1 MHFIAEFV
9 WRTELDLFT
18 DNTAASNVMVMTVS
32 NSPYANDSHVHIDSG
47 EHRQA
52 VAGVFDKTHLIDQ
65 FYSEDEIEE
74 SLFEKIEMDPDL
86 DWRHNNPSN
95 GDIRP
100 PVTEQPQRV
109 VITTTSSS
117 SSTSAPTHP
126 AVPRARADD
135 YEAESFEPPPPPAQ
149 HQPPKHNRKSK
160 NKHHNNNNSN
170 RNRKANHGG
179 RRAKHHQQ
187 QQQQHRREDEDEFDS
202 NLELKPERNVPF
214 DKLNSFEMGPQSI
227 QFEVNK
233 NGRRQYQSQKPHSS
247 HHHHHHHDDEDE
259 DETDSDVHV
268 VQPQNLETV
277 TFSIDDS
284 KIIDIRPNNNN
295 RRVKREAAAAPV
307 SSPNAA
313 AADMDQRNQNALAVF
328 LGKFFGVHTAQM
340 EPRKW
345 MAMPAL
351 EFLNLVVAVMVWSV
365 RYPSVFWATS
375 KPFSIIFTLQMVANG
390 LSIIYD
396 YLGTS
401 ILYKLQVVN
410 EAAGIK
416 SATLLL
422 NALVTISL
430 MLLSVLLL
438 LGSSHILYMY
448 GHGKLSLKMR
458 ERKVISVKSSQAWI
472 YFSHCSSLC
481 FVLALAVVKAPL
493 LHDLTMTY
501 RENLSGTLFASGK
514 IGWENFSPHTS
525 IQLIPSFL
533 NLSLPPPQL

>member
-1 MHFIAEFV
+1 M
-9 WRTELDLFT
+9 WRTELDLFSN
-18 DNTAASNVMVMTVS
+18 DNSNLRVVTIS
-32 NSPYANDSHVHIDSG
+32 NSPFANDSHVHIDSG

-52 VAGVFDKTHLIDQ
+52 VAGVFEKTHLIDQ

-74 SLFEKIEMDPDL
+74 SLFEKIEMDPEL
-86 DWRHNNPSN
+86 DWHHNNN
-95 GDIRP
+95 
-100 PVTEQPQRV
+100 QPQEAAV
-109 VITTTSSS
+109 ATEEPKKAVTTSS
-117 SSTSAPTHP
+117 TAAPPPTH
-126 AVPRARADD
+126 AVPRARVDD
-135 YEAESFEPPPPPAQ
+135 YEAESFEPPAQ
-149 HQPPKHNRKSK
+149 LPQQKHHRKSK
-160 NKHHNNNNSN
+160 NKNHHNGN
-170 RNRKANHGG
+170 RNRKAHHGGGGGGG
-179 RRAKHHQQ
+179 RRSKQAA
-187 QQQQHRREDEDEFDS
+187 QQHQRREEYDDEFDS

-233 NGRRQYQSQKPHSS
+233 NGRRQYQAQRPTSHS
-247 HHHHHHHDDEDE
+247 EG
-259 DETDSDVHV
+259 DVFE
-268 VQPQNLETV
+268 VQPESPETV
-277 TFSIDDS
+277 TFSVDS
-284 KIIDIRPNNNN
+284 KIIDIRTNGGNS
-295 RRVKREAAAAPV
+295 RGRVKREAQPQPPTQTV
-307 SSPNAA
+307 SEQE
-313 AADMDQRNQNALAVF
+313 QRNQNALAAF
-328 LGKFFGVHTAQM
+328 LGKFFGVQM
-340 EPRKW
+340 APTTEVRKW

-351 EFLNLVVAVMVWSV
+351 EFINFVAAVMLWSV

-396 YLGTS
+396 YLGCS

-410 EAAGIK
+410 EATGIK

-422 NALVTISL
+422 NALVTMSL
-430 MLLSVLLL
+430 MLLSVLLI

-501 RENLSGTLFASGK
+501 RENLNGTLFASGK
-514 IGWENFSPHTS
+514 WSESSFCVSCSLSIGANAY
-525 IQLIPSFL
+525 IIR
-533 NLSLPPPQL
+533 PQL